1 MYFCRHCLSLFL
13 STIQWVWLLDF
24 VSYKI
29 HIFICS
35 RIFKL
40 IFVWLYFNKITKL
53 SRVEFQSSTWS
64 SYQPNNDLS
73 CICCCFTKNGNKSW
87 STKQKKKLCGYIW
100 RHCFESP
107 VALHDANEKRVQCAV
122 FDLWPI
128 YQNVF
133 IPLQRQIVR
142 VKNCWSFTN
151 DSKVV
156 FVA

>member
-87 STKQKKKLCGYIW
+87 STKQKKTMRIHLEALFWKSSGITRCKRKKSTMCCIW
-100 RHCFESP
+100 FVTNISKCIHS
-107 VALHDANEKRVQCAV
+107 VTKT
-122 FDLWPI
+122 
-128 YQNVF
+128 
-133 IPLQRQIVR
+133 
-142 VKNCWSFTN
+142 NCTR
-151 DSKVV
+151 
-156 FVA
+156 

>member
-40 IFVWLYFNKITKL
+40 IFVFQQNLHVES
-53 SRVEFQSSTWS
+53 SRVPTFYTWS

-87 STKQKKKLCGYIW
+87 STKQKQKKYADTFGGTVLI
-100 RHCFESP
+100 
-107 VALHDANEKRVQCAV
+107 VQWHYAMQTKKSTMCSTV

-133 IPLQRQIVR
+133 IPLQRQICTR
-142 VKNCWSFTN
+142 
-151 DSKVV
+151 
-156 FVA
+156 

>member
-87 STKQKKKLCGYIW
+87 STKQKKNYADTFGGTVLKVQWHYTMQTKKSTMCCIW
-100 RHCFESP
+100 FVTNISKCIHS
-107 VALHDANEKRVQCAV
+107 VTKT
-122 FDLWPI
+122 
-128 YQNVF
+128 
-133 IPLQRQIVR
+133 
-142 VKNCWSFTN
+142 NCTR
-151 DSKVV
+151 
-156 FVA
+156 

>member
-40 IFVWLYFNKITKL
+40 IFVFQQNLHVES
-53 SRVEFQSSTWS
+53 SRVPTFYTWS

-87 STKQKKKLCGYIW
+87 STKQKQKNMRIHLEVLFWKSSGITRCKQ
-100 RHCFESP
+100 
-107 VALHDANEKRVQCAV
+107 KRVQCARLYLICDQYIKMYS
-122 FDLWPI
+122 FRYKDK
-128 YQNVF
+128 F
-133 IPLQRQIVR
+133 VR